1 MNQIKQTKRYIY
13 FIYAYVFLSTFI
25 LFYSCDTLF
34 YLERGLTSSDYMI
47 FVATIFLVHI
57 LCEIPFGILADKYSR
72 KKILLVSNVLCV
84 LSICLFIISHN
95 FLLFMIATIVKGMEQ
110 SLVTGVANSL
120 LYDITPKKEKFS
132 RILFRKEFF
141 YNISYMIAVAL
152 GGYIGERYGL
162 VTTYYLSLIPI
173 VLNFFVIF
181 SLPDVKKQEQ
191 NYFVTKKDIL
201 HQAINE
207 IKNHH
212 IILNALITS
221 SLLSSAIKLVEESHP
236 EYSAHLGISVFWI
249 GIYTAL
255 ILVFC
260 IIGGY
265 LGSKVSKKYTSF
277 VLACNSF
284 FVGCCILIMGLCNQ
298 PIGILFLLC
307 IYIFS
312 ESYENV
318 MLSTVHHT
326 ISSKSRVTVESIFS
340 MSFAFFGFILSL
352 CMSFFLRFMKVY
364 QLYVVLGMI
373 VIFYGIINMF
383 FYLKKR

>member
-34 YLERGLTSSDYMI
+34 YLERGLSSSDYMI

-120 LYDITPKKEKFS
+120 LYDITPKKENFS

-201 HQAINE
+201 HQAIHE

-284 FVGCCILIMGLCNQ
+284 FCW
-298 PIGILFLLC
+298 LL
-307 IYIFS
+307 YS
-312 ESYENV
+312 NYGV
-318 MLSTVHHT
+318 M
-326 ISSKSRVTVESIFS
+326 
-340 MSFAFFGFILSL
+340 
-352 CMSFFLRFMKVY
+352 
-364 QLYVVLGMI
+364 
-373 VIFYGIINMF
+373 
-383 FYLKKR
+383 